1 MMRRLSSYINHLF
14 DVLERNWESAVTRKW
29 IVWLLLVCFFA
40 TLGIVEAK
48 RLHLVPDAVVHAVPE
63 NHFYAVNVV
72 FSVVLT
78 VEVVSLVLSIAGS
91 VANSLGKQFEIL
103 SLILLRQSF
112 KEFIYFNEPIQWSEV
127 SQPVLHM
134 MSDAAGGLALFFL
147 VWLYYRAQTHR
158 PITNDPDERYRFI
171 TAKKLLALILLVVF
185 LAMGCVYLW
194 QLVVPPNAVSGAASN
209 NAAPQHGFFDAFYT
223 VLIFSDIFLV
233 LISLRYS
240 SHYPIVFRNS
250 GFALAT
256 VFIRLALTAPPFV
269 NVGIALAAALFA
281 IGLSAAYRTFTAK
294 AV

>member
-1 MMRRLSSYINHLF
+1 MRRFSSYINHLF
-14 DVLERNWESAVTRKW
+14 DVLEHRWESAVARKW
-29 IVWLLLVCFFA
+29 IVWFLLVCFFA
-40 TLGIVEAK
+40 TLALVEAK

-72 FSVVLT
+72 FSVVLI
-78 VEVVSLVLSIAGS
+78 VEVVSLVFSMAGS

-127 SQPVLHM
+127 SQPVLYM

-171 TAKKLLALILLVVF
+171 TAKKLLALMLLVVF
-185 LAMGCVYLW
+185 LAMGCVHLW
-194 QLVVPPNAVSGAASN
+194 YFVAPSTAAT
-209 NAAPQHGFFDAFYT
+209 PQHGFFDAFYT

-281 IGLSAAYRTFTAK
+281 IGLSAAYRTFTAE
-294 AV
+294 AA